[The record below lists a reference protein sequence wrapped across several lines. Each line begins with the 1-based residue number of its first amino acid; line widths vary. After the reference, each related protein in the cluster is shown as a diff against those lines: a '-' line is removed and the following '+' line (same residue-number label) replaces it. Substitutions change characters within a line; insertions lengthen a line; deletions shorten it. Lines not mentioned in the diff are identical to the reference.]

1 MSENKKIK
9 IAIDT
14 LGGDHGKSGFGSYI
28 LYFISNLPKERDFEI
43 ELFGTEEDRY
53 TYTSGTDIP
62 YSAIKLLETPQALR
76 RWYKYHANRFI
87 KKHDYDAVIYPS
99 ANKMLPRKFHGH
111 TAIAVINSIVSS
123 DIAEMNRKSHRQLK
137 KGILHAQKL
146 IAASDFIK
154 DDLVKLGVS
163 ADKITVIHNGIDHKL
178 FFPMADIFED
188 KIVDIKPF
196 AIKRPYFVYGST
208 LSSPE
213 KKHIELIKAFELF
226 KKNTGAPHRLVLA
239 GNDGP
244 YAEEIHKAA
253 FDSQFASDIF
263 LTGFFP
269 HENFAR
275 LYGGAEACLF
285 PSVNEGVG
293 LPILEAMA
301 CGIPVICSDKGALK
315 EIGGTAPLYY
325 NPDKADAIDQL
336 ALNMQKVTEDKELRD
351 NMITDGIVWA
361 KDFNWEETVNQT
373 LASIFNF

>member
-1 MSENKKIK
+1 M
-9 IAIDT
+9 
-14 LGGDHGKSGFGSYI
+14 
-28 LYFISNLPKERDFEI
+28 
-43 ELFGTEEDRY
+43 
-53 TYTSGTDIP
+53 
-62 YSAIKLLETPQALR
+62 
-76 RWYKYHANRFI
+76 
-87 KKHDYDAVIYPS
+87 
-99 ANKMLPRKFHGH
+99 
-111 TAIAVINSIVSS
+111 SS
-123 DIAEMNRKSHRQLK
+123 DISEMDRKSRRQLK
-137 KGILHAQKL
+137 SGILHAHKL
-146 IAASDFIK
+146 IAASNFIK

-163 ADKITVIHNGIDHKL
+163 AEKITVIHNGIDHKL

-188 KIVDIKPF
+188 EIVDIKPF

-253 FDSQFASDIF
+253 FDSQYASDIF

-275 LYGGAEACLF
+275 LYGGAVACLF

-301 CGIPVICSDKGALK
+301 CGIPVLCSDKGALK
-315 EIGGTAPLYY
+315 EIGGTAPLYF
-325 NPDKADAIDQL
+325 NSDDIDDIASCL
-336 ALNMQKVTEDKELRD
+336 QKITEDKELCN
-351 NMITDGIVWA
+351 NMITAGIVWA

-373 LASIFNF
+373 LKTIL

>member
-9 IAIDT
+9 IGIDT

-28 LYFISNLPKERDFEI
+28 LYFISNLHKNDNIEI

-62 YSAIKLLETPQALR
+62 YSAIKLLETPKALR
-76 RWYKYHANRFI
+76 RWYKYHSNRFI
-87 KKHDYDAVIYPS
+87 KKHGYDAVIFPS
-99 ANKMLPRKFHGH
+99 ANKMLPRKFKGY
-111 TAIAVINSIVSS
+111 TALAVINSIMSS
-123 DIAEMNRKSHRQLK
+123 DITEMDRKSRRQLK
-137 KGILHAQKL
+137 KGILRAHKI
-146 IAASDFIK
+146 IAASKYIK
-154 DDLVKLGVS
+154 DDLVKLGVT
-163 ADKITVIHNGIDHKL
+163 DENIIVIHNGIDHKL

-188 KIVDIKPF
+188 EIVDVKPF

-226 KKNTGAPHRLVLA
+226 KKNTGLPHRLVLA

-244 YAEEIHKAA
+244 YAEEIHKVA

-301 CGIPVICSDKGALK
+301 CGIPVLCSDKGALK
-315 EIGGTAPLYY
+315 EIGGTAPLYF
-325 NPDKADAIDQL
+325 NSDDIDNI
-336 ALNMQKVTEDKELRD
+336 ATNMQKVTEDEDLRN
-351 NMITDGIVWA
+351 NMVTDGIVWA

-373 LASIFNF
+373 LATIL

>member
-1 MSENKKIK
+1 MSDNKKIK

-28 LYFISNLPKERDFEI
+28 LYFISNLPKDLLSQHNIEL

-62 YSAIKLLETPQALR
+62 YSAIKLLETPKALR

-87 KKHDYDAVIYPS
+87 KKHGYDAVIYPS
-99 ANKMLPRKFHGH
+99 ANKMLPRKFKGH
-111 TAIAVINSIVSS
+111 TGVAVINSIMSS
-123 DIAEMNRKSHRQLK
+123 DISEMDRKSRHQLK

-146 IAASDFIK
+146 IAASNFIK
-154 DDLVKLGVS
+154 DDLVKLGV
-163 ADKITVIHNGIDHKL
+163 AAEKINVIHNGIDHKL

-188 KIVDIKPF
+188 EIVDIKPF

-226 KKNTGAPHRLVLA
+226 KKNTGFPHRLVLA

-253 FDSQFASDIF
+253 FNSPFASDIF

-301 CGIPVICSDKGALK
+301 CGIPVLCSDKGALK
-315 EIGGTAPLYY
+315 EIGGTAPLYF
-325 NPDKADAIDQL
+325 DSDDIDQI
-336 ALNMQKVTEDKELRD
+336 ATSMQKVVEDKELRE
-351 NMITDGIVWA
+351 NMITDGIMWA
-361 KDFNWEETVNQT
+361 NEFNWEDTVSKT
-373 LASIFNF
+373 IKSIIE

>member
-9 IAIDT
+9 IGIDT

-28 LYFISNLPKERDFEI
+28 LYFISNLHKNDNIEI

-62 YSAIKLLETPQALR
+62 YSAIKLLETPKALR
-76 RWYKYHANRFI
+76 RWYKYHSNRFI
-87 KKHDYDAVIYPS
+87 KKHGYDAVIFPS
-99 ANKMLPRKFHGH
+99 ANKMLPRKFKGY
-111 TAIAVINSIVSS
+111 TALAVINSIMSS
-123 DIAEMNRKSHRQLK
+123 DITEMDRKSRRQLK
-137 KGILHAQKL
+137 KGILRAHKI
-146 IAASDFIK
+146 IAASKYIK
-154 DDLVKLGVS
+154 DDLVKLGVT
-163 ADKITVIHNGIDHKL
+163 DENIIVIHNGIDHKL

-188 KIVDIKPF
+188 EIVDVKPF

-226 KKNTGAPHRLVLA
+226 KKNTGLPHRLVLA

-301 CGIPVICSDKGALK
+301 CGIPVLCSDKGALK
-315 EIGGTAPLYY
+315 EIGGTAPLYF
-325 NPDKADAIDQL
+325 NSDDIDNIATSL
-336 ALNMQKVTEDKELRD
+336 QKITEDKELRD

-361 KDFNWEETVNQT
+361 KDFNWEETVKKT
-373 LASIFNF
+373 LAILL

>member
-1 MSENKKIK
+1 MKNEKKTLK

-14 LGGDHGKSGFGSYI
+14 LGGEHGRSGIGSYI
-28 LYFISNLPKERDFEI
+28 LYFISNLPAELNVKI

-53 TYTSGTDIP
+53 TFTSGKDIS
-62 YSAIKLLETPQALR
+62 YSAIKILDTPKALR

-87 KKHDYDAVIYPS
+87 KKQGYDAVIYPS
-99 ANKMLPRKFHGH
+99 ACRMIPPKFKGY
-111 TAIAVINSIVSS
+111 TGIAVINSIMSS
-123 DIAEMNRKSHRQLK
+123 EIADKSVKERRQLK
-137 KGILHAQKL
+137 KGLLNAQKI
-146 IAASDFIK
+146 IAASKFIK

-163 ADKITVIHNGIDHKL
+163 EDRISVIHNGIDHKL
-178 FFPMADIFED
+178 FFPMAELFGDG
-188 KIVDIKPF
+188 IVDIKPF
-196 AIKRPYFVYGST
+196 AIKKPYFVYGST

-253 FDSQFASDIF
+253 FDSPFASDIF

-301 CGIPVICSDKGALK
+301 CGIPVLCSDKGALK
-315 EIGGTAPLYY
+315 EIGGTSPLYFDSDDINQIATY
-325 NPDKADAIDQL
+325 
-336 ALNMQKVTEDKELRD
+336 MQKIVEETELRE
-351 NMITDGIVWA
+351 NMITDGILWA
-361 KDFNWEETVNQT
+361 NEFNWEDTAAETIKCILN
-373 LASIFNF
+373 

>member
-9 IAIDT
+9 IGIDT

-28 LYFISNLPKERDFEI
+28 LYFISNLHKNDNIKI

-62 YSAIKLLETPQALR
+62 YSAIKLLETPKALR
-76 RWYKYHANRFI
+76 RWYKYHSNRFI
-87 KKHDYDAVIYPS
+87 KKHGYDAVIFPS
-99 ANKMLPRKFHGH
+99 ANKMLPRSFKGY
-111 TAIAVINSIVSS
+111 TALAVINSIMSS
-123 DIAEMNRKSHRQLK
+123 DITEMDRKSRRQLK
-137 KGILHAQKL
+137 KGILHAHKI
-146 IAASDFIK
+146 IAASKYIK
-154 DDLVKLGVS
+154 DDLVKLGVT
-163 ADKITVIHNGIDHKL
+163 DENITIIHNGIDHKL

-188 KIVDIKPF
+188 EIVDVKPF

-226 KKNTGAPHRLVLA
+226 KKNTGLPHRLVLA

-301 CGIPVICSDKGALK
+301 CGIPVLCSDKGALK
-315 EIGGTAPLYY
+315 EIGGTAPLYF
-325 NPDKADAIDQL
+325 NSDDIDNIATSL
-336 ALNMQKVTEDKELRD
+336 QKITEDKELRD

-361 KDFNWEETVNQT
+361 KDFNWEETVKKT
-373 LASIFNF
+373 LAILL